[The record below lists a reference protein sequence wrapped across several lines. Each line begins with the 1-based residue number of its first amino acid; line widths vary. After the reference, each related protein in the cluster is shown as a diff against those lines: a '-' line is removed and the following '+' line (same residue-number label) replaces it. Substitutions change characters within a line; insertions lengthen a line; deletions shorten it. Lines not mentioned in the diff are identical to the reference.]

1 MDPKP
6 GYKTTEFWITAVS
19 NIVGAVIAILAARG
33 LVSQEEGALW
43 LTLIQAVAVAAIPVA
58 LAFINGRYINS
69 RAAVKTAQAENYNG

>member
-19 NIVGAVIAILAARG
+19 NIVGAAIAILAARG

-69 RAAVKTAQAENYNG
+69 RAAIKTATNHR

>member
-43 LTLIQAVAVAAIPVA
+43 LTLIQAIAVAAIPVA

-69 RAAVKTAQAENYNG
+69 RAEVKRAAANCQ

>member
-6 GYKTTEFWITAVS
+6 GYKTTEFWITAIS

-43 LTLIQAVAVAAIPVA
+43 LTLIQAIAVAAIPVA

-69 RAAVKTAQAENYNG
+69 RAEVKTAAANSR

>member
-69 RAAVKTAQAENYNG
+69 RAAIKTAQAENYNG

>member
-1 MDPKP
+1 MNPKP
-6 GYKTTEFWITAVS
+6 GYKTTEFWITSVS
-19 NIVGAVIAILAARG
+19 NIVGAAIAILAARG

-69 RAAVKTAQAENYNG
+69 RAAVKAAQAENYNG

>member
-1 MDPKP
+1 MTPKP

-43 LTLIQAVAVAAIPVA
+43 LTLAQAVAIAVIPLA
-58 LAFINGRYINS
+58 LVFINGRYINS
-69 RAAVKTAQAENYNG
+69 RATVKAAQANT

>member
-1 MDPKP
+1 MNPKP

>member
-6 GYKTTEFWITAVS
+6 GYKTTEFWITAIS

-43 LTLIQAVAVAAIPVA
+43 LTLVQAVAVAAIPVA

-69 RAAVKTAQAENYNG
+69 RAAVKTAPANCQ